1 MTTPLGPVRFT
12 PSGVPAES
20 QLTELLDKAVG
31 SVQGMIIH
39 RSDLVWKALDT
50 GQVGDVLN
58 SGGPGADVFW
68 APGSSYTAPT
78 FSAFGITGQ
87 TTPLE
92 VGATIAAGSKT
103 FTWSTTTPAN
113 ITANSISITDTTASV
128 VLASGLAND
137 GTEAIT
143 ISAITNSA
151 PGSQVWTI
159 AGVDTQSHTFTRA
172 YTVLWEFRVYA
183 GTSANVTLTANQ
195 IKALAQGNLQ
205 ASFVGSYALAA
216 LNYKYICYPDV
227 MGDVTAFRDPSTG
240 FLISMATASD
250 NAAYSNVQSNGWAYD
265 IVSVINANSITAN
278 YRVFRS
284 QFTLGGSITFAVT

>member
-1 MTTPLGPVRFT
+1 MTTPLVPVRFT

-31 SVQGMIIH
+31 NVQGMILH

-50 GQVGDVLN
+50 GQIGEILN

-68 APGSSYTAPT
+68 GPGTGYVLPT

-87 TTPLE
+87 VTPLE

-103 FTWSTTTPAN
+103 FTWATTTPAN
-113 ITANSISITDTTASV
+113 ITANTIAITDTTASV

-137 GTEAIT
+137 GSQAIT
-143 ISAITNSA
+143 ISAIPNSA

-159 AGVDTQSHTFTRA
+159 SGTNTHNGTFTRA

-227 MGDVTAFRDPSTG
+227 MGDVTEFRQTNG

-265 IVSVINANSITAN
+265 LVTVINANSISEP

-284 QFTLGGSITFAVT
+284 QFTLGGTITFIVT